1 MINFEDVLEQ
11 YAPMISA
18 SIRKL
23 NIYRDHES
31 FRLAGRVA
39 LWHAWNRFDETK
51 GNFTPF
57 AYRSIRGAML
67 DELKKETHFEEH
79 VTQMEDEFL
88 ENAIEAKLDVHYGA
102 SNGLAEALDILSPA
116 ERDLLKWLF
125 IEGFTLIECAERVGI
140 TVAGIMKRRE
150 RMLLRLRSELV

>member
-1 MINFEDVLEQ
+1 MMNFEDVLEQ
-11 YAPMISA
+11 YEPMISA

-31 FRLAGRVA
+31 FRQAGRVA
-39 LWHAWNRFDETK
+39 LWQAWNRFDETK

-67 DELKKETHFEEH
+67 DELKKENHFEEH

-88 ENAIEAKLDVHYGA
+88 ENVIETKLDVHYGA

-116 ERDLLKWLF
+116 ERDLVKWLF
-125 IEGFTLIECAERVGI
+125 IEGFTLTECAERVGI
-140 TVAGIMKRRE
+140 TVAGIKKRRE